1 MNVQISL
8 AAKWLGNLGSS
19 QSNWPLSDK
28 RIINY
33 INKSNTSSS
42 WLLGSSVEA
51 AFRSAC
57 IYFQADICC
66 FFKPIQITF
75 NFCLCFLSLVPS
87 VLLQHVSGKSKNDC
101 FYVIKSIT
109 SLILYSPYNTYLLF
123 TSQALV
129 CCLREKNN
137 NFFSYFYFLSLIFL
151 LSSVITTIYYL
162 HDYSQTT
169 QILNIFTYK
178 MVMIISTRCRWE
190 D

>member
-1 MNVQISL
+1 MWRPLSGQPVFISRPTFVVSL
-8 AAKWLGNLGSS
+8 S
-19 QSNWPLSDK
+19 QSRSHLIFASA
-28 RIINY
+28 
-33 INKSNTSSS
+33 SSS
-42 WLLGSSVEA
+42 
-51 AFRSAC
+51 F
-57 IYFQADICC
+57 
-66 FFKPIQITF
+66 
-75 NFCLCFLSLVPS
+75 VPS